1 MRNLPVPGMDA
12 LALFDKITG
21 EKRGEVSARL
31 GRLRRRISSAY
42 ASYQANTDALQ
53 TIASAGIKGV
63 REKALLHAYNSPTA
77 TMRSIRDNLIYPNI
91 EDFDE
96 CPYCGINDPK
106 TLDHYLPK
114 ETYPEFAVHPL
125 NLIPICHICNSHY
138 KRSQFLDGGARLFMH
153 SYFDTFPAFDFIQLQ
168 VIVNREVIL
177 SFTNSSDPA
186 NPDFSILFGRHFR
199 KLGLNERF
207 VQKSA
212 AEISRKRPALRRFYR
227 NGGAAEVA
235 QVLQQEA
242 NDFRVTLSGNHWKV
256 ALYSSLAGSQ
266 DFCDGGFLRTVK
278 IR

>member
-12 LALFDKITG
+12 LARFDKIVG
-21 EKRGEVSARL
+21 EKRGQVSARL
-31 GRLRRRISSAY
+31 GRLRRRIASAY
-42 ASYQANTDALQ
+42 ATYEANTDELRTLVA
-53 TIASAGIKGV
+53 AGIKGV

-77 TMRSIRDNLIYPNI
+77 TMRLIRDELIYPNI

-125 NLIPICHICNSHY
+125 NLIPICHVCNSHY
-138 KRSQFLDGGARLFMH
+138 KRAQFLDGGARLFIH
-153 SYFDTFPAFDFIQLQ
+153 SYFDKFPDFDFL
-168 VIVNREVIL
+168 RLEVVVQQEIIL
-177 SFTNSSDPA
+177 NFTNRSDPS
-186 NPDFSILFGRHFR
+186 NPKFSILFGNHFG

-212 AEISRKRPALRRFYR
+212 AEISRKRPALRRFYKS
-227 NGGAAEVA
+227 GGSAEVA
-235 QVLQQEA
+235 RALRQEA
-242 NDFRVTLSGNHWKV
+242 TDFRATLSGNHWKV
-256 ALYSSLAGSQ
+256 ALYFGLAGS
-266 DFCDGGFLRTVK
+266 DEFCDGGFLKAVR